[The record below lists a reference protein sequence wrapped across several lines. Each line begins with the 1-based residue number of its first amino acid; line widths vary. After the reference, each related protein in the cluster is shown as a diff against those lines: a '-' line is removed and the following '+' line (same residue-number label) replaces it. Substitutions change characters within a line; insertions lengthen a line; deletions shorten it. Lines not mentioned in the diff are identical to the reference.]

1 MSNRNQSQESRRRA
15 IQLLGGLPLAMALPS
30 RAQEYPVR
38 PVKIIVP
45 YGPGT
50 VSDLTARLLAER
62 LSELWKQG
70 VVVDNQTGAG
80 GAIGTNAIARSIPDG
95 YTLGML
101 ASNHAMNAALYSNLS
116 YDAVKDFKLLVHTT
130 FNQFAF
136 CVNPGLPVQSLRQLI
151 DLAKERP
158 GYVTYGSSGNGG
170 SPHLAMAKLAYMAGV
185 QLTHIPYKSN
195 GAGVTDLL
203 SGQIM
208 MMSTS
213 ISVLAPHVKAGKL
226 RALAVSGQTRSP
238 LLPDVPTVAEA
249 GIAGY
254 EMTNWNGLVGPASM
268 SDAIASKIQNDVLS
282 ILKDIRTQERVAAL
296 GAELASLESVAF
308 EKKLQAEILS
318 WTEVV
323 KSAKVKVD

>member
-1 MSNRNQSQESRRRA
+1 M
-15 IQLLGGLPLAMALPS
+15 
-30 RAQEYPVR
+30 
-38 PVKIIVP
+38 KIIVP

-296 GAELASLESVAF
+296 GAELAPLESVAF

>member
-1 MSNRNQSQESRRRA
+1 MSNKEQSQESRRRA
-15 IQLLGGLPLAMALPS
+15 IQLLGSLPLAMVLPS
-30 RAQEYPVR
+30 WAQEFPVR

-80 GAIGTNAIARSIPDG
+80 GAIGTNAIARSTPDG

-136 CVNPGLPVQSLRQLI
+136 CVNPGLPAQNLRQLI
-151 DLAKERP
+151 DLARERP
-158 GYVTYGSSGNGG
+158 GYLTYGSSGNGG
-170 SPHLAMAKLAYMAGV
+170 SPHLAMAKLAHMAGV

-249 GIAGY
+249 GVAGY

-296 GAELASLESVAF
+296 GAELAPLESVAF